1 MSEDRD
7 DHLYTV
13 GILIL
18 AIALMMFIENK
29 SSCSFP
35 AVQTMLGLL
44 TWLTVYHA
52 NFLRKRRKA
61 RFSSNSNEEENRGK
75 NDDGRL
81 YTIAILLV
89 VLALM
94 IFFTENKS
102 SCSFPALNTVLAL
115 LSGLFSYHAVSLEM
129 GHPLTITKKYRVRDG
144 GATISWT
151 VYNKPRDCP
160 HPPIYLFYISIR
172 SGISPSYGEQILPE
186 FCRSP
191 RRIPANQRRHFPPA
205 SPR

>member
-7 DHLYTV
+7 SHLYTV
-13 GILIL
+13 GILII

-44 TWLTVYHA
+44 SGLTVYHA

-61 RFSSNSNEEENRGK
+61 RFSSNSNEEEHRG
-75 NDDGRL
+75 DGRL
-81 YTIAILLV
+81 YTIVILLV

-94 IFFTENKS
+94 MFTENKS

-115 LSGLFSYHAVSLEM
+115 LSGLFSLHAVSLV
-129 GHPLTITKKYRVRDG
+129 KNRKDG
-144 GATISWT
+144 TSSDN
-151 VYNKPRDCP
+151 NK
-160 HPPIYLFYISIR
+160 
-172 SGISPSYGEQILPE
+172 EV
-186 FCRSP
+186 
-191 RRIPANQRRHFPPA
+191 
-205 SPR
+205 

>member
-1 MSEDRD
+1 MSKDRN

-13 GILIL
+13 GILII

-35 AVQTMLGLL
+35 AVQMGAGLL

-52 NFLRKRRKA
+52 DFLRKRRKA

-75 NDDGRL
+75 DDDGRL

-94 IFFTENKS
+94 MFTENKS

-115 LSGLFSYHAVSLEM
+115 LSGLFSCHAVSLV
-129 GHPLTITKKYRVRDG
+129 KNRKDG
-144 GATISWT
+144 TSSDN
-151 VYNKPRDCP
+151 NK
-160 HPPIYLFYISIR
+160 
-172 SGISPSYGEQILPE
+172 EV
-186 FCRSP
+186 
-191 RRIPANQRRHFPPA
+191 
-205 SPR
+205 

>member
-13 GILIL
+13 GILIIS
-18 AIALMMFIENK
+18 IALMMFIENK

-35 AVQTMLGLL
+35 AVQMGAGLL

-94 IFFTENKS
+94 MFTENKS

-115 LSGLFSYHAVSLEM
+115 LSGLFSYHAVSLV
-129 GHPLTITKKYRVRDG
+129 KNRKDG
-144 GATISWT
+144 TSSDN
-151 VYNKPRDCP
+151 NK
-160 HPPIYLFYISIR
+160 
-172 SGISPSYGEQILPE
+172 EV
-186 FCRSP
+186 
-191 RRIPANQRRHFPPA
+191 
-205 SPR
+205 

>member
-18 AIALMMFIENK
+18 AIVLMMFIENK

-35 AVQTMLGLL
+35 AVQMGAGLL

-94 IFFTENKS
+94 IFIENKS

-115 LSGLFSYHAVSLEM
+115 LSGLFSYHAVSLV
-129 GHPLTITKKYRVRDG
+129 KNRKDG
-144 GATISWT
+144 TSSDN
-151 VYNKPRDCP
+151 NK
-160 HPPIYLFYISIR
+160 
-172 SGISPSYGEQILPE
+172 EV
-186 FCRSP
+186 
-191 RRIPANQRRHFPPA
+191 
-205 SPR
+205 

>member
-44 TWLTVYHA
+44 SGLTVYHA

-61 RFSSNSNEEENRGK
+61 RCSSNSNEEEHRG
-75 NDDGRL
+75 DGRL

-89 VLALM
+89 VLALIM
-94 IFFTENKS
+94 FTENKS
-102 SCSFPALNTVLAL
+102 SCSFPALQTVLAL
-115 LSGLFSYHAVSLEM
+115 LSGLFSLHAVSLV
-129 GHPLTITKKYRVRDG
+129 KNRKDG
-144 GATISWT
+144 TSSDN
-151 VYNKPRDCP
+151 NK
-160 HPPIYLFYISIR
+160 
-172 SGISPSYGEQILPE
+172 EV
-186 FCRSP
+186 
-191 RRIPANQRRHFPPA
+191 
-205 SPR
+205 

>member
-18 AIALMMFIENK
+18 SIALMMFIENK

-44 TWLTVYHA
+44 SGLTVYHAGVYHA

-61 RFSSNSNEEENRGK
+61 RFSSNSNEEEHQGK

-94 IFFTENKS
+94 MFTENKS

-115 LSGLFSYHAVSLEM
+115 LSGLFSFHAVSLV
-129 GHPLTITKKYRVRDG
+129 KNRKDG
-144 GATISWT
+144 TSSDN
-151 VYNKPRDCP
+151 NK
-160 HPPIYLFYISIR
+160 
-172 SGISPSYGEQILPE
+172 EV
-186 FCRSP
+186 
-191 RRIPANQRRHFPPA
+191 
-205 SPR
+205 

>member
-13 GILIL
+13 GILII

-44 TWLTVYHA
+44 SGLTVYHA

-61 RFSSNSNEEENRGK
+61 RFSSNSNEEEHRGK

-115 LSGLFSYHAVSLEM
+115 LSGLFSLYAVSLV
-129 GHPLTITKKYRVRDG
+129 KNRKDG
-144 GATISWT
+144 TSSDN
-151 VYNKPRDCP
+151 NK
-160 HPPIYLFYISIR
+160 
-172 SGISPSYGEQILPE
+172 EV
-186 FCRSP
+186 
-191 RRIPANQRRHFPPA
+191 
-205 SPR
+205 